1 MNEGRPTRPPESLVH
16 ERYLRHS
23 KKFPNV
29 WCAGCG
35 NGIVLSAIIRAVDE
49 LGLDKNEVAMISG
62 IGCSGRMP
70 VYADFYTLHTTHGRA
85 LAFATGLKM
94 VRPWMKILV
103 VMGDGDALAIG
114 GNHFIHAARR
124 NIGLTAIVI
133 NNQIYGMTGGQFS
146 PTTPSGALAT
156 TAPYSHIE
164 QPFPITEL
172 AKAAGA
178 AYVARSTIYHVRE
191 LQRFIIQAISKNGFS
206 VVEAVSYCHTTFG
219 RLNKLGR
226 ATDMMR
232 SIKENSITISQAK
245 DMTEAELQSKIVR
258 GVLVDRDVP
267 EYTRLYDQMIARV
280 QAQMTE
286 EPDNGRTRR
295 PGQAGSGE
303 IAGTDEEE
311 IVPEQYEQSIDPD
324 ILGGME

>member
-1 MNEGRPTRPPESLVH
+1 MSNGRPLRPPESRVH

-35 NGIVLSAIIRAVDE
+35 NGIVLSAVIHAIDD

-70 VYADFYTLHTTHGRA
+70 VYADLNTMHTTHGRA

-94 VRPWMKILV
+94 VRPWMKVLV

-124 NIGLTAIVI
+124 NIGLTAVVI
-133 NNQIYGMTGGQFS
+133 NNQTYGMTGGQYS
-146 PTTPSGALAT
+146 PTTPPGALAS
-156 TAPYSHIE
+156 TAPYGHIE
-164 QPFPITEL
+164 QPFPITTL
-172 AKAAGA
+172 AQAAGA
-178 AYVARSTIYHVRE
+178 AFVARTTVYHARE
-191 LQRFIIQAISKNGFS
+191 LQRFIANALSKNGFS

-219 RLNKLGR
+219 RQNRMGR

-232 SIKENSITISQAK
+232 QIKEQSITRSQAATL
-245 DMTEAELQSKIVR
+245 TEEELKGKIVR
-258 GVLVDRDVP
+258 GVFADRNIP
-267 EYTRLYDQMIARV
+267 EYTELYDQVIVASQAAAADEEALGEEEQLPRDRVGAEEASARV
-280 QAQMTE
+280 REAE
-286 EPDNGRTRR
+286 
-295 PGQAGSGE
+295 
-303 IAGTDEEE
+303 
-311 IVPEQYEQSIDPD
+311 
-324 ILGGME
+324 